1 MNNKDKIMKKIK
13 ALLIGL
19 VLSFSAPVFASDFDW
34 SQCWC
39 NYGAGIE
46 KGDMLLSVDAALP
59 WDFFDIINANGWAV
73 PHVIADFEIATPIW
87 KLPFTFGGYAGV
99 SFWGNKDFSHTAV
112 LAGGGATYHVRMPPK
127 NLDLYSGLKI
137 GVKFDISNEY
147 DNGIRFNPD
156 WGYNIGASW
165 FFSDSF
171 GVNVEFGFP
180 SSKAGVVFKF

>member
-87 KLPFTFGGYAGV
+87 KLPFTY
-99 SFWGNKDFSHTAV
+99 V
-112 LAGGGATYHVRMPPK
+112 L
-127 NLDLYSGLKI
+127 I
-137 GVKFDISNEY
+137 E
-147 DNGIRFNPD
+147 
-156 WGYNIGASW
+156 
-165 FFSDSF
+165 
-171 GVNVEFGFP
+171 
-180 SSKAGVVFKF
+180 